1 MSLDKSRTRKL
12 SDSSRKF
19 VMKKQRKS
27 MNSTFAER
35 TEKTRKKKGKKVAG
49 RKVEKRTQR
58 ASKKQNTK
66 FELEIHP
73 TTL

>member
-19 VMKKQRKS
+19 VKKKKRKS

-35 TEKTRKKKGKKVAG
+35 TEKTRKKKGKKISGGMV
-49 RKVEKRTQR
+49 KTRTQN
-58 ASKKQNTK
+58 ASKK
-66 FELEIHP
+66 
-73 TTL
+73 